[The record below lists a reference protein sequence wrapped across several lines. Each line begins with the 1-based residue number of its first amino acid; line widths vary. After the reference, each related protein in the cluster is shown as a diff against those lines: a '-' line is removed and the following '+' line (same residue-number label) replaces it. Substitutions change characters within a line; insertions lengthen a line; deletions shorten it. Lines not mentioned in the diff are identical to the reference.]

1 VVVRGLGGWVIRYLL
16 RGRFRFHEVPG
27 WVQRQGMSGMDLV
40 EKVPQSLLAIWGIA
54 PVEKALQ
61 SQLAIW
67 GTPLMSQWRI
77 AKIFVS
83 SQQAVFYW

>member
-1 VVVRGLGGWVIRYLL
+1 
-16 RGRFRFHEVPG
+16 
-27 WVQRQGMSGMDLV
+27 MDLV
-40 EKVPQSLLAIWGIA
+40 EKVPQSRLAIWGIA
-54 PVEKALQ
+54 QVEKVLQ

-67 GTPLMSQWRI
+67 GTPLMSQLRI